1 MDVVNS
7 MLPADTEFGCH
18 QCALILGKGNTN
30 SSQKYCGKVH
40 LLPKLPLLH
49 VVQDGCEIS
58 LENECDM
65 ILFRSLHSDLR

>member
-1 MDVVNS
+1 
-7 MLPADTEFGCH
+7 MLLTPCCQQTQNLDAISVLSF
-18 QCALILGKGNTN
+18 LGKGNTN